1 MYSYRFSF
9 LLDEKREPL
18 PSRTRKG
25 LPWVGRYVTPTEEE
39 TVRVFGKDDVQIV
52 SVMMDEIGFAL
63 ENARLHSRVE
73 ENLRDSRAGR
83 YNPSTGVSH

>member
-1 MYSYRFSF
+1 MYPYRFSF

-25 LPWVGRYVTPTEEE
+25 LPCVGRYVTPTEEE
-39 TVRVFGKDDVQIV
+39 TVRVFGKDDVPIV

-73 ENLRDSRAGR
+73 ENLRDI
-83 YNPSTGVSH
+83 